1 MNKFA
6 PLALAATAATLAL
19 IPAVVFAAEATPQA
33 RVAVEA
39 AGAPAVAVTAG
50 KMLYGPNGRR
60 VASIYAVRADGT
72 AQVILNGRLV
82 SVPVSSLSEVDGK
95 VTTSL
100 TKAELARAR

>member
-19 IPAVVFAAEATPQA
+19 VPTVVFAGEATPQA
-33 RVAVEA
+33 RVAAEA

-50 KMLYGPNGRR
+50 KMLYGPDGRR
-60 VASIYAVRADGT
+60 IASIYAVRTDGN

-82 SVPVSSLSEVDGK
+82 SVPAGTLSDVNGK

-100 TKAELARAR
+100 TKRELTAR

>member
-6 PLALAATAATLAL
+6 PLALFATAATLAL
-19 IPAVVFAAEATPQA
+19 VPTVVFAAEATPQA
-33 RVAVEA
+33 RVATEA

-50 KMLYGPNGRR
+50 KMLYGPTGRR
-60 VASIYAVRADGT
+60 LAASYSVRQDGT

-82 SVPVSSLSEVDGK
+82 TVPAATLSDVDGK

-100 TKAELARAR
+100 TKQELARR